1 MQNNM
6 LIMTYNPRTGTDTIS
21 FIPMQ
26 PIMIIHQQNMQLP
39 TQVVSQTNK
48 SMQTQRTC
56 RPKSSD
62 SKPINS
68 DDDKK
73 LPSNENKITE
83 TKNII
88 YAKLE
93 TPDSMFKRRMRPYM
107 TSGQRHR
114 VKQTINKMFLGTS
127 SAIEDIDDTNIDIVA
142 TYTPRARQFD
152 KVARNILSLPEYQ
165 QRKKEI
171 LRSGVL
177 NENHKHTDVLP
188 KKCITKFDN
197 SVRINGAVVYA
208 ELNFDITR

>member
-6 LIMTYNPRTGTDTIS
+6 LTMTYNPRTGTNTPLL
-21 FIPMQ
+21 IPMQ
-26 PIMIIHQQNMQLP
+26 PITIVYRQNLQLP
-39 TQVVSQTNK
+39 TQVAPQTNK
-48 SMQTQRTC
+48 SVQTQRTY
-56 RPKSSD
+56 RPKSIN
-62 SKPINS
+62 SKPIIS
-68 DDDKK
+68 DDDK
-73 LPSNENKITE
+73 STENEITE
-83 TKNII
+83 TKTII
-88 YAKLE
+88 YTELK

-127 SAIEDIDDTNIDIVA
+127 SIADDIDDDNIEIAA

-171 LRSGVL
+171 LRSGASI
-177 NENHKHTDVLP
+177 EQCKHTDVLP

-197 SVRINGAVVYA
+197 SVRINGAIVYT
-208 ELNFDITR
+208 ELNFNITR